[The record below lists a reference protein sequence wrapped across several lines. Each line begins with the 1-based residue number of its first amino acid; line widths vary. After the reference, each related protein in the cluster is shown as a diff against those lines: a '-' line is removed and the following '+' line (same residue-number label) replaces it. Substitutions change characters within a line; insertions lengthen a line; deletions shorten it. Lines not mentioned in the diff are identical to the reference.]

1 MLLHDLDEISKL
13 IGSAV
18 VTETDQVEGNYAY
31 NDDNIGTL
39 MFNAY
44 IYEYIMY
51 YQVYSWLLALA
62 QAIHQ
67 DVREYV
73 YYVLLSLLETNSFK
87 AQQDQYQH
95 DCCNQYSINQC
106 LRL

>member
-44 IYEYIMY
+44 MIMY

-73 YYVLLSLLETNSFK
+73 YYVIVI
-87 AQQDQYQH
+87 A
-95 DCCNQYSINQC
+95 
-106 LRL
+106 

>member
-44 IYEYIMY
+44 MNIYN
-51 YQVYSWLLALA
+51 VLPGLFLAVGSSTSYSSGCKG
-62 QAIHQ
+62 IC
-67 DVREYV
+67 
-73 YYVLLSLLETNSFK
+73 VLCVIVI
-87 AQQDQYQH
+87 A
-95 DCCNQYSINQC
+95 
-106 LRL
+106 